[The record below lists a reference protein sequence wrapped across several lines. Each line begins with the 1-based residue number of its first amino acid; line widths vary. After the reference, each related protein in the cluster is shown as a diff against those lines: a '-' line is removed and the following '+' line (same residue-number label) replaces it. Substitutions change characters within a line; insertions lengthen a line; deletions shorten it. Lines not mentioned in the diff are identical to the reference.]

1 MVEKQ
6 RDTHTFLDQNLS
18 RNSGIRNRNR
28 NPRVFVAKKMICTW
42 QGRQTRTET
51 KAKLNDAAGGTRNV
65 ALYFGTANK
74 EFIFK
79 IKKKYF
85 KII

>member
-1 MVEKQ
+1 
-6 RDTHTFLDQNLS
+6 
-18 RNSGIRNRNR
+18 
-28 NPRVFVAKKMICTW
+28 MICTW

-74 EFIFK
+74 EFITK
-79 IKKKYF
+79 IKEKYF